1 MQGSPSL
8 ELSAVMVTARHY
20 QTCRKT
26 IGYLRQQTARER
38 MELVIVAPSRREL
51 GLVAEEVDCFG
62 GYQVVEVGEVDSMGP
77 AMAAGV
83 HAARAPV
90 VVYAEQ
96 HSYPEPDWARVL
108 IEKHQE
114 PWAAVGWAIRN
125 ANPGTL
131 TSWSHLFGQFGPA
144 VTPVRSGPSPFLAG
158 HHTSYKRDLLLEY
171 GPRLGE
177 MLGNECALHIDLRNR
192 GHELFLTGEAISR
205 HVNVS
210 RFGAY
215 CHLDYMGQ
223 RGFAAAR
230 ARAGQW
236 SIGRRALYIAAA
248 PLIPLVRLRRVVRD
262 INRAGRARQLL
273 PWVLFR
279 IVPALLC
286 GAVGEALGYAL
297 GDTAGNP
304 RRRLPVELDRHA
316 YLAEGDSDSRAE

>member
-1 MQGSPSL
+1 
-8 ELSAVMVTARHY
+8 
-20 QTCRKT
+20 
-26 IGYLRQQTARER
+26 

-131 TSWSHLFGQFGPA
+131 TSWSHLFGQFGPV

-158 HHTSYKRDLLLEY
+158 HHTCTSATSCWNTALV
-171 GPRLGE
+171 LGKCSATSVRCTST
-177 MLGNECALHIDLRNR
+177 CA
-192 GHELFLTGEAISR
+192 T
-205 HVNVS
+205 
-210 RFGAY
+210 
-215 CHLDYMGQ
+215 
-223 RGFAAAR
+223 
-230 ARAGQW
+230 
-236 SIGRRALYIAAA
+236 
-248 PLIPLVRLRRVVRD
+248 
-262 INRAGRARQLL
+262 
-273 PWVLFR
+273 
-279 IVPALLC
+279 
-286 GAVGEALGYAL
+286 
-297 GDTAGNP
+297 GDTSSSSPAKPFPGT
-304 RRRLPVELDRHA
+304 
-316 YLAEGDSDSRAE
+316 